1 MGTFLGVTASSG
13 ARIKEGKV
21 EEVKKLMDKYDFSR
35 GLECKI
41 DQGSIY
47 IWGNVW
53 PDLWLKYEDD
63 DDQDCKDNFEEFL
76 KELAPFLSENLV
88 IHAIGNEKC
97 VFPLAAMEIKVT
109 PLGKILENTFRW
121 EGST

>member
-1 MGTFLGVTASSG
+1 MGTFYGVTASNG

-35 GLECKI
+35 GLECMI
-41 DQGSIY
+41 DNGSIY
-47 IWGNVW
+47 LLGYEW

-63 DDQDCKDNFEEFL
+63 DDQDCEDNFEEFL

-97 VFPLAAMEIKVT
+97 IFPLAAMEIKVT
-109 PLGKILENTFRW
+109 PHGKIRKNTFRW
-121 EGST
+121 LS

>member
-1 MGTFLGVTASSG
+1 MGIFYGVTASNG

-35 GLECKI
+35 GLECRI
-41 DQGSIY
+41 DQGIIN
-47 IWGNVW
+47 IWGEW
-53 PDLWLKYEDD
+53 PDLWLKYENDS
-63 DDQDCKDNFEEFL
+63 DQDCEANFDEFL
-76 KELAPFLSENLV
+76 KELAPHLSENLV

-109 PLGKILENTFRW
+109 PRGKIRKNTFRW
-121 EGST
+121 LS